1 MRAVRPSLVAL
12 ACALSVSLS
21 FSACD
26 TPDPSAGDVDVL
38 APTDPRLA
46 MAVAD
51 VDPMTGEVRSWATA
65 PLDAEDD
72 AWIGYPGNVQLDIS
86 HGLGRTPNAV
96 LVYLAFTPDGRFP
109 ALAAGDLARIIE
121 VDASHVVVA
130 NGTNGNYFARVVV
143 F

>member
-1 MRAVRPSLVAL
+1 MRGLRSCLVAL
-12 ACALSVSLS
+12 ALAGALSLP
-21 FSACD
+21 ACD
-26 TPDPSAGDVDVL
+26 TPDPSGGDVDVL

-65 PLDAEDD
+65 PLDGEDD
-72 AWIGYPGNVQLDIS
+72 AWIAYPGNIQLDIS
-86 HGLGRTPNAV
+86 HGLGRAPNGV

-130 NGTNGNYFARVVV
+130 NGTNGDYFARVVV